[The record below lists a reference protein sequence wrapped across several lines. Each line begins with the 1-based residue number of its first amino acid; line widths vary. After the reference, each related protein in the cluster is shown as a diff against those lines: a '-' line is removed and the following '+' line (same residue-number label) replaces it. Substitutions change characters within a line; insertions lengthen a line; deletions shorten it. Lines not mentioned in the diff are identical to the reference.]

1 MKLAVFTVSVP
12 EWSPE
17 EALKKLK
24 AFGYDGV
31 EWRVTDQKPA
41 ADGKPGFWGGN
52 LCTWPIS
59 TFVEDA
65 PRIKSMTE
73 AAGLAMPC
81 LGTYAGMDELENVE
95 RGMKG
100 AAILGVKKLRVGT
113 QGYDGKAPWLPLRD
127 RAVAKYREVEA
138 MARRHGVR
146 ALIEMHMNTLTP
158 SASSARAFAEN
169 FDPQHVGVIYDVGN
183 VVYEGYEHYRMA
195 LEALGPYLAHVH
207 VKNAVWKP
215 TVDAATGVTQWKTE
229 AAPLK
234 KGVADFKRF
243 FDTLREFGYD
253 DWVSVEDFS
262 TEVPQ
267 EERVRENGVFLRNL
281 IG

>member
-1 MKLAVFTVSVP
+1 MKFAVFSVSLP

-24 AFGYDGV
+24 ALGYDGV
-31 EWRVTDQKPA
+31 EWRVIDQKPS
-41 ADGKPGFWGGN
+41 ADGKPSFWAGN
-52 LCTWPIS
+52 RCTWPVS
-59 TFVEDA
+59 SFVEDA
-65 PRIKSMTE
+65 PRIKAMT
-73 AAGLAMPC
+73 AQAGLEMPC
-81 LGTYAGMDELENVE
+81 LGTYASMDELENVE

-138 MARRHGVR
+138 MAKRHGVR

-169 FDPQHVGVIYDVGN
+169 FNPAHVGVIYDLGN
-183 VVYEGYEHYRMA
+183 VVYEGYEHYRLA

-215 TVDAATGVTQWKTE
+215 THDEATGVTQWKTE

-243 FDTLREFGYD
+243 FETLKDIGYD

-262 TEVPQ
+262 TEGAL
-267 EERVRENGVFLRNL
+267 EDRVRENAGFLRSL
-281 IG
+281 VK